1 MRSGRTV
8 AGEVPSAMNNIAEG
22 ECSDSVVDA
31 AAGGHEENRNEAMEL
46 RKIEL
51 ETSKAAMEL
60 ERMTMLLAIEKEK
73 TKQIELQMAP
83 ERRESPDGG
92 APRENRLD
100 HFAKKLKSLLTPIPS
115 DPEVPVWLDGIE
127 GIFSSYR
134 VPDEVKSHLILPLVT
149 GRIRHLFSKLSTE
162 ELDDYSRVKETIL
175 SELRLSPGE
184 YLRQFK
190 GARKNKSESWQHF
203 ASRLSS
209 YFSYYMEA
217 HEVKSRDDLA
227 KLVVADQL
235 KATLSHEAYKYVKH
249 QEGTG
254 WSAPGEMAK
263 LIEAFEDAE
272 GKGAAVGR
280 DTRPKLND
288 GPHGENRSWG
298 REKQPDSLP
307 PPRAGEKKS
316 KTDRPPLACFLCGGG
331 HFARECPGRGQQR
344 KEVRG
349 DGPRKGDVR
358 MVALEAEIP
367 PVDRSEVMANV
378 SRVDEAKPGLANLPQ
393 VEIQCGSIKISAI
406 IDTGAEITVVRNS
419 LIPRDLIEEA
429 GKITL
434 VSAFGDKV
442 TAKLAN
448 IAFQLVRAGGKLIR
462 RRQVCPPIVRGDGE
476 AVPRGG
482 LPPIGRSVGY
492 AE

>member
-1 MRSGRTV
+1 
-8 AGEVPSAMNNIAEG
+8 
-22 ECSDSVVDA
+22 
-31 AAGGHEENRNEAMEL
+31 
-46 RKIEL
+46 
-51 ETSKAAMEL
+51 MEL

-83 ERRESPDGG
+83 ERREGPDSG
-92 APRENRLD
+92 APRKNRLD

-162 ELDDYSRVKETIL
+162 ELDDYSRVKETIM

-184 YLRQFK
+184 YLRQFR
-190 GARKNKSESWQHF
+190 GARKNRNESWQHC
-203 ASRLSS
+203 ASRLTC

-227 KLVVADQL
+227 KLVVADHL
-235 KATLSHEAYKYVKH
+235 KATLSREAYKYVKH

-280 DTRPKLND
+280 DTRPKPND
-288 GPHGENRSWG
+288 GPHEENSSCG
-298 REKQPDSLP
+298 RENQLDPLP
-307 PPRAGEKKS
+307 PPHAGEKKS
-316 KTDRPPLACFLCGGG
+316 KIDRPPLACFLCGKG
-331 HFARECPGRGQQR
+331 HFARECPERGQQR
-344 KEVRG
+344 KEVRV
-349 DGPRKGDVR
+349 DGPRKVDVR
-358 MVALEAEIP
+358 SVGLEAATP
-367 PVDRSEVMANV
+367 PVDRTAVTANG
-378 SRVDEAKPGLANLPQ
+378 SRVDETKPGLANLPQ

-406 IDTGAEITVVRNS
+406 VDTGAEITVVRNS
-419 LIPRDLIEEA
+419 LIPGDLIEEA
-429 GKITL
+429 GEINL

-448 IAFQLVRAGGKLIR
+448 IAFRLVRAGGGQSDVDRSVALLCAVTEKLSPGAD
-462 RRQVCPPIVRGDGE
+462 CLLSGE
-476 AVPRGG
+476 AWDMLNEATA
-482 LPPIGRSVGY
+482 LPPDQSGESEAVELRTNRGSETDPTEGEALGRVLGL
-492 AE
+492 